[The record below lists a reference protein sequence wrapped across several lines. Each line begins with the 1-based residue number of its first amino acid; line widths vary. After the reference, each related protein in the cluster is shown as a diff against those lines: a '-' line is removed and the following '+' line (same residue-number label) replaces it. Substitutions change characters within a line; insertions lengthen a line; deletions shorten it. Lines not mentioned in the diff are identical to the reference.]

1 MNHLTMDYLFHP
13 KSIAIAGVSIDPNKW
28 NPGRGYM
35 YALVGS
41 GFRGKIYAV
50 NPSGGEIDGTKIYV
64 SIKDIPDSVDYVIS
78 AIPAQH
84 TPQLIA
90 DCATKG
96 VKAIH
101 FFTSGFSEIEDE
113 EGEHLESEILKVV
126 RHSGIR
132 VIGPNCMG
140 LYCPRTGLS
149 FALELP
155 KQSGFPKQSGQV
167 GLFAQS
173 GGNSIYCI
181 REASARGVYFSKV
194 VSYGNAVD
202 LNEAD
207 FLEYLAGDSET
218 EVIAAYI
225 EGVKDGVRFARV
237 LKEATK
243 VKPVIIFK
251 VGATETGTRAA
262 ASHTGAIAGATKV
275 WESLLR
281 QFGAIQVYSMEEI
294 IDVSLVF
301 LHVSLPKGRNTAI
314 IGVGGGISVIA
325 ADECSNAGL
334 TLPTLPVQLRRRLRD
349 MNISEA
355 GRIFTNPVDMDPFT
369 VPEMLADSI
378 RAIADCDQID
388 LLIIHVAFDMWSLI
402 DVNDV
407 TTAYVEAILD
417 LEGTIDK
424 PVAVV
429 LHFCGVDRAKGLASQ
444 AQSRLCEAGFA
455 VFPSIGR
462 AASAINK
469 VIEYHEWCQRR
480 NEGDS

>member
-1 MNHLTMDYLFHP
+1 MNDLTLDYLFHP
-13 KSIAIAGVSIDPNKW
+13 QSIAIAGVSGNPDKW
-28 NPGRGYM
+28 NPGRGYL

-41 GFRGKIYAV
+41 GFRGKIYPV
-50 NPSGGEIDGTKIYV
+50 NPSGGEIDGAKIYA
-64 SIKDIPDSVDYVIS
+64 SIKDIPGSVDYVIS

-84 TPQLIA
+84 TPQLIT
-90 DCATKG
+90 DCAAKG

-113 EGEHLESEILKVV
+113 EGEHLASEILEVV
-126 RHSGIR
+126 RQSGIR

-149 FALELP
+149 FALEFP
-155 KQSGFPKQSGQV
+155 GQSGFPKQSGPV
-167 GLFAQS
+167 GLLAQS
-173 GGNSIYCI
+173 GGNSNYCI
-181 REASARGVYFSKV
+181 REASAKGVYFSKV

-202 LNEAD
+202 LNESD
-207 FLEYLAGDSET
+207 FLEYFAGDSET

-225 EGVKDGVRFARV
+225 EGVKDGSRFARA

-262 ASHTGAIAGATKV
+262 ASHTGAVAGASKV

-281 QFGAIQVYSMEEI
+281 QSGAIQVYSLEEVV
-294 IDVSLVF
+294 DVSLAF
-301 LHVSLPKGRNTAI
+301 LRVSLPEGRNTAV
-314 IGVGGGISVIA
+314 IGVGGGASVIA

-349 MNISEA
+349 MYTTEA
-355 GRIFTNPVDMDPFT
+355 GCIFRNPVDMAPVT
-369 VPEMLADSI
+369 GKKMLADSI

-388 LLIIHVAFDMWSLI
+388 LLIMHVAFDMWSLI

-407 TTAYVEAILD
+407 TAAYIETILD
-417 LEGTIDK
+417 LKGTIDK

-429 LHFCGVDRAKGLASQ
+429 LHFCAVDRAKELASR

-455 VFPSIGR
+455 VYSSIGR

-469 VIEYHEWCQRR
+469 LIEYHEWRQGSR
-480 NEGDS
+480 EDA

>member
-1 MNHLTMDYLFHP
+1 MNDLTLDYLFHP
-13 KSIAIAGVSIDPNKW
+13 QSIAIAGVSSDPTKW

-41 GFRGKIYAV
+41 GFRGKIYPV
-50 NPSGGEIDGTKIYV
+50 NPSGGEIDGTKMYA

-78 AIPAQH
+78 AIPAQY
-84 TPQLIA
+84 TPRLIA
-90 DCATKG
+90 DCAAKG

-126 RHSGIR
+126 RQSGIR

-149 FALELP
+149 FALEFP
-155 KQSGFPKQSGQV
+155 RQSGFPKQSGPV

-202 LNEAD
+202 LNECD

-225 EGVKDGVRFARV
+225 EGVRDGSRFARV

-262 ASHTGAIAGATKV
+262 ASHTGAIAGASKV

-281 QFGAIQVYSMEEI
+281 QSGAIQVYSMEEMV
-294 IDVSLVF
+294 DVSLAF
-301 LHVSLPKGRNTAI
+301 LRVPRPEGRNTAV
-314 IGVGGGISVIA
+314 IGVGGGASVIA

-334 TLPTLPVQLRRRLRD
+334 TLPTLPVHLRRRLKD
-349 MNISEA
+349 MYTTEA
-355 GRIFTNPVDMDPFT
+355 GRIFRNPVDMVPFT
-369 VPEMLADSI
+369 GPEILADSI

-388 LLIIHVAFDMWSLI
+388 LLIMHVAFDMWALI

-407 TTAYVEAILD
+407 TAVYVESILD
-417 LEGTIDK
+417 LKGTIDK
-424 PVAVV
+424 PVAVA
-429 LHFCGVDRAKGLASQ
+429 LHFCAADRAKELASQ
-444 AQSRLCEAGFA
+444 ARARLCEAGFA
-455 VFPSIGR
+455 VYPSMGR
-462 AASAINK
+462 AASAVNK
-469 VIEYHEWCQRR
+469 VIEYHEWRQRSH
-480 NEGDS
+480 EGDS